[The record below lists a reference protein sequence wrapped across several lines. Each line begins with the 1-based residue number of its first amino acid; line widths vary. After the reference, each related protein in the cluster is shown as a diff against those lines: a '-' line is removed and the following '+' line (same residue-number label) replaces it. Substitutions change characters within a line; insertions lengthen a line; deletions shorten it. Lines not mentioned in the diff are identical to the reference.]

1 MNTIEEDYIY
11 SEETSRIIGA
21 CFEVHNTLG
30 NGFLESVYQE
40 ALMIELYKQNI
51 PFITEQKLD
60 IWYKEDRL
68 TKFFTADFVCYDK
81 IILELK
87 AADAITDDHIGQV
100 INYLKATNFKLGLLL
115 NFGAPKLQIK
125 RLIR

>member
-1 MNTIEEDYIY
+1 MHIQEEYIY
-11 SEETSRIIGA
+11 SEETKKIIGA

-40 ALMIELYKQNI
+40 ALMIEFYRQNI
-51 PFITEQKLD
+51 QFVAEKTLD
-60 IWYKEDRL
+60 IWYKEDKL
-68 TKFFTADFVCYDK
+68 TKFFTADFVCYNK
-81 IILELK
+81 IIIELK
-87 AADAITDDHIGQV
+87 ATDAITDDHIGQV

-115 NFGAPKLQIK
+115 NFGTPKLQIK